1 LDILLDTNPISP
13 YYGDSVWVNG
23 SLTKAGTTQPFTQN
37 VGQRLRIRLL
47 SFREEWFLDQEYG
60 VPYFQRLLGLKPTK
74 SAIDLIFQQQI
85 LDVRGVKEIT
95 FFSSTFQNR
104 IYSLSFRVRVV
115 TGEETETI
123 SINPFN

>member
-1 LDILLDTNPISP
+1 MDILLDTNPISP

>member
-1 LDILLDTNPISP
+1 MDILLDTNPISP

-23 SLTKAGTTQPFTQN
+23 SLTRAGTTQPFTQN

-60 VPYFQRLLGLKPTK
+60 VPYFQRVLGMKPTK
-74 SAIDLIFQQQI
+74 SAIDLIFQQEI
-85 LDVRGVKEIT
+85 LDVRGVREIT

-123 SINPFN
+123 SLNPIN